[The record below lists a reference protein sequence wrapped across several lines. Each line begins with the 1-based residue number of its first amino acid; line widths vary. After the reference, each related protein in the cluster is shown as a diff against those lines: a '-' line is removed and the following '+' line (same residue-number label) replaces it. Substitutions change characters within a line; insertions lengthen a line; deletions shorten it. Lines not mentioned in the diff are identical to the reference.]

1 MILSI
6 YIVDLIHAQ
15 LSDCDEYLVNQIV
28 SYSPLDF
35 PEEWLKLPLHCHF
48 RNQQGNYLFGPQLA
62 AYQDHTCCFIFKGF
76 TFLVLPVELVRLL
89 VIQGL
94 MRNFWDA
101 HPSAQTTA
109 TMHAALV
116 HLQGFQFSQHK
127 LHRSIMPHRV
137 KNFPWNVGRII
148 CYLSWIAGLDYSS
161 RVSYFC
167 SSSCQSM
174 QGILG
179 GRCADC
185 RVVLSSSLCLES
197 GWD

>member
-48 RNQQGNYLFGPQLA
+48 RNQQGNYLFGPRLA

-127 LHRSIMPHRV
+127 LHRSIMPHHV
-137 KNFPWNVGRII
+137 KSII
-148 CYLSWIAGLDYSS
+148 ILQQLQPKYARPPRWKVCRLQSRAVKFFVSGVWTGL
-161 RVSYFC
+161 VSYC
-167 SSSCQSM
+167 ED
-174 QGILG
+174 L
-179 GRCADC
+179 C
-185 RVVLSSSLCLES
+185 RSIYSEP
-197 GWD
+197 

>member
-1 MILSI
+1 MYHYSFIYLVQWNPMILSI
-6 YIVDLIHAQ
+6 YIADLIHAQ

-76 TFLVLPVELVRLL
+76 TFLVLHVELVRLL

-116 HLQGFQFSQHK
+116 HLQGFQFSQH
-127 LHRSIMPHRV
+127 
-137 KNFPWNVGRII
+137 
-148 CYLSWIAGLDYSS
+148 IASEHHAT
-161 RVSYFC
+161 
-167 SSSCQSM
+167 SCQKFPLKRGPYHLLPFVDRRFGLFLKS
-174 QGILG
+174 ILI
-179 GRCADC
+179 
-185 RVVLSSSLCLES
+185 LF
-197 GWD
+197 

>member
-1 MILSI
+1 
-6 YIVDLIHAQ
+6 
-15 LSDCDEYLVNQIV
+15 VNHIV

-35 PEEWLKLPLHCHF
+35 PEEWLKLQLLCHF
-48 RNQQGNYLFGPQLA
+48 RNQQGNYLFGPHQLA

-127 LHRSIMPHRV
+127 LHRSIMPHHV
-137 KNFPWNVGRII
+137 KSII
-148 CYLSWIAGLDYSS
+148 ILQQLQPKYARPPRWKVCRLQS
-161 RVSYFC
+161 RAVKFFVSGVWTELVSYC
-167 SSSCQSM
+167 ED
-174 QGILG
+174 L
-179 GRCADC
+179 C
-185 RVVLSSSLCLES
+185 RSIYSEP
-197 GWD
+197 